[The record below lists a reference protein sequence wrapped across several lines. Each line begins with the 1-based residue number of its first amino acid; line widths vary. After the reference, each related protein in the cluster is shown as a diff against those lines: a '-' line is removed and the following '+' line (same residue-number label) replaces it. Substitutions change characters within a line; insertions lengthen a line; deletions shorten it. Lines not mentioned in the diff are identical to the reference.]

1 MKAILVTTLILCS
14 SLVQAQ
20 DYEKIFRCY
29 TPINPMDPNFQ
40 QGSEV
45 FVDVYYN
52 KEEEKSYVV
61 SKPAVG
67 PDVVIYQAEEIEK
80 TRFDMKG
87 STIFLSWIHEE
98 QRAYTSMVYMGENLW
113 GAIMQ
118 LSELAKLRD
127 PSLNNKVELE
137 LYCRETRD
145 LLEYLNN

>member
-1 MKAILVTTLILCS
+1 MKAFLVTTLILCS
-14 SLVQAQ
+14 SFAQAQ

-52 KEEEKSYVV
+52 KKEEKSYAI

-67 PDVVIYQAEEIEK
+67 PDVVIYQGEETEK
-80 TRFDMKG
+80 SRFDMKG
-87 STIFLSWIHEE
+87 STIFLSWIQEDE
-98 QRAYTSMVYMGENLW
+98 RAYTSMVYMGGNLW
-113 GAIMQ
+113 GAVMQ
-118 LSELAKLRD
+118 LSNLAKQRD
-127 PSLNNKVELE
+127 PSLSDKVELE

-145 LLEYLNN
+145 LLEFLNN